1 MPITFRGRTRAAG
14 NKIRLRDGL
23 GAPPLTVAPFAV
35 IMVEPARA
43 LKIANR
49 VKSFFQQFFS
59 RSCALT
65 IPGCAWLRDDRGR
78 FRGAAR
84 NFRIVSAMKDQP
96 VQSQFIQLRALG
108 RSFASIARELDV
120 SKPTLIAW
128 SRKFRFE
135 IQNLRAIE
143 DEALLEQVCAAR
155 DARIR
160 SLAGQLKAIEAEL
173 AGRDFA
179 SVPTPRLFGL
189 AESLR
194 RQLRVELGPAEFV
207 STVKDIPNDEY
218 CEEVQQWLP

>member
-1 MPITFRGRTRAAG
+1 
-14 NKIRLRDGL
+14 
-23 GAPPLTVAPFAV
+23 
-35 IMVEPARA
+35 
-43 LKIANR
+43 
-49 VKSFFQQFFS
+49 
-59 RSCALT
+59 
-65 IPGCAWLRDDRGR
+65 
-78 FRGAAR
+78 
-84 NFRIVSAMKDQP
+84 MKDQQ

-108 RSFASIARELDV
+108 RSFASIARELNV

-143 DEALLEQVCAAR
+143 AEALLEQVCATR
-155 DARIR
+155 DARIQA
-160 SLAGQLKAIEAEL
+160 LAGQLKTIEAEL

-179 SVPTPRLFGL
+179 SVSTPRLFGL

-207 STVKDIPNDEY
+207 STVKDIPSDEY